1 MRATG
6 FMTTEVLTLHPQAPI
21 KAAAAMLVEHNIA
34 SAPVVLDDGTLVG
47 IVSELDLLEHD
58 VPPDPLTRLAPQR
71 PDVAPLPRVVADV
84 MTSEV
89 ITLPPEAD
97 AAQFLRHMLL
107 DRIVCVPVVAGDR
120 VLGVVSR
127 RDLLRLL
134 ARPDPEIARDVEAAL
149 TEALPDDRWRV
160 TVVDGLAELRGTVPV
175 EPSRVAARI
184 AQSVAGVV
192 RVSFPAPVPDWPSG
206 RVPDDLRG

>member
-6 FMTTEVLTLHPQAPI
+6 FMTTEVLTLHPQAPV

-58 VPPDPLTRLAPQR
+58 VPTDPLARLGPQP

-84 MTSEV
+84 MTSDV
-89 ITLPPEAD
+89 VTLPPEAD
-97 AAQFLRHMLL
+97 AALFLRHMLL
-107 DRIVCVPVVAGDR
+107 DRIVCIPVVAGDR
-120 VLGVVSR
+120 VVGVVSR

-149 TEALPDDRWRV
+149 AEALPGDQWRV
-160 TVVDGLAELRGTVPV
+160 AVVDGLAELRGTAAA
-175 EPSRVAARI
+175 ERSRVAARI
-184 AQSVAGVV
+184 AQSVPGVV
-192 RVSFPAPVPDWPSG
+192 RVSFLAPAQAADRDRS
-206 RVPDDLRG
+206 